1 MREQLVGNDKI
12 PSSNVLQER
21 TTEHLRWRSRR
32 SVGLT
37 PSNTRKYQLLMCKLQ
52 HYNLAIMDDG
62 TVIGLKNQTSPSGM
76 SIMQHVQRI
85 KRLLGWL
92 TREYQ
97 HSLFLLGRIKME

>member
-1 MREQLVGNDKI
+1 MREQLVGDDKI
-12 PSSNVLQER
+12 PSSSVLQER
-21 TTEHLRWRSRR
+21 TTEHPRWRSRR

-76 SIMQHVQRI
+76 SIMQHVQCI
-85 KRLLGWL
+85 
-92 TREYQ
+92 
-97 HSLFLLGRIKME
+97 